1 MSGKR
6 IGLKEVR
13 ALGAG
18 ETIWDAAVPS
28 FGARR
33 QKGPAVTY
41 VLKFRTAEG
50 RQRWHTIGRHGAP
63 WTPEMAREEARR
75 LLGEVVRGTD
85 PSADR
90 AAKRTAP
97 TVAELCEQYYNDAE
111 AGRLLTR
118 RKMSKKPSTLL
129 TDKGRI
135 QRHIIPLLG
144 RMSVPAVSREDIHP
158 VPVLS
163 VPSGAPES
171 WTEEECVTA
180 FQVIAGGWGSGEF
193 DMMEPSVTVVVHLSE
208 RDFTRW
214 IEEFGHTRP
223 DFWIRG
229 SSDVKVPLPEEKGG
243 TAPRAVSRRVRTSL
257 IRDAVTAKLRALIAE
272 GKFTPVALNKMSD
285 AELMYQTGAKRTT
298 AREARTRLLSE

>member
-1 MSGKR
+1 MLRRPSNR
-6 IGLKEVR
+6 YLSLLEIGDDWSREIHPPRSKNELVTELGRAWWRGEFVATRGPNRLKVLRDFFKNRHEGLLFWVQ
-13 ALGAG
+13 G
-18 ETIWDAAVPS
+18 E
-28 FGARR
+28 
-33 QKGPAVTY
+33 
-41 VLKFRTAEG
+41 
-50 RQRWHTIGRHGAP
+50 
-63 WTPEMAREEARR
+63 EEPQTVWERPD
-75 LLGEVVRGTD
+75 G
-85 PSADR
+85 SAD
-90 AAKRTAP
+90 
-97 TVAELCEQYYNDAE
+97 
-111 AGRLLTR
+111 
-118 RKMSKKPSTLL
+118 
-129 TDKGRI
+129 I
-135 QRHIIPLLG
+135 Q
-144 RMSVPAVSREDIHP
+144 P

-229 SSDVKVPLPEEKGG
+229 SADVKVPLPEEKGR
-243 TAPRAVSRRVRTSL
+243 TAPRAVGRRVRTSL